1 MLYSYYD
8 KRARRDNMKS
18 LFEKTNIKNLEIKN
32 RFIRSATWDRM
43 SEDDGHLNN
52 EVIKRYSK
60 KIWRCSF
67 ESKKSWI

>member
-1 MLYSYYD
+1 
-8 KRARRDNMKS
+8 MKS

-52 EVIKRYSK
+52 EVIKRYEDLAK
-60 KIWRCSF
+60 GGVG
-67 ESKKSWI
+67 